1 MEEIRITLNVGVIAA
16 TERQKNTVEALKL
29 RHRHDSRVV
38 KATPALQ
45 GMVNA
50 VRHLVSVGK
59 PEDLPLADPFQGV
72 PEYELG
78 AVTEKKP
85 VEKKKKE
92 PKPASGA
99 SAQAPKKSA
108 KGGEG
113 KAAPKAKAKK
123 KAPSTAH
130 KKTSA
135 KAK

>member
-1 MEEIRITLNVGVIAA
+1 MEEIRITLHAGVIA
-16 TERQKNTVEALKL
+16 TTQRQKDTVEALKL

-45 GMVNA
+45 GMVDA

-59 PEDLPLADPFQGV
+59 PEDLPVDPFQGV

-78 AVTEKKP
+78 SVTEKKP

-92 PKPASGA
+92 PKPASEA
-99 SAQAPKKSA
+99 SAEAPKKSA